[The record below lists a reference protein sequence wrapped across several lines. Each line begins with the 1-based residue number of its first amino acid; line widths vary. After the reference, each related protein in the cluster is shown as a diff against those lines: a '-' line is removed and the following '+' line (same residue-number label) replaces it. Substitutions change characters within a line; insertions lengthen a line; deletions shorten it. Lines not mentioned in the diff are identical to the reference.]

1 MAVKPRIPRIPRFA
15 YHGSKGKLA
24 KHIIRLLPPS
34 GKRFI
39 EPFAGRGNVYFR
51 VAQQLDY
58 KEFWLNDH
66 YTFRFF
72 QALQHSM
79 DDSVEWTLPDRSQI
93 DKEFF
98 EFLRQE
104 ANERIEKENRKGAS
118 GYDRIYRPVTRPD
131 GTKAWAVE
139 QYPPLFVIECFLSYS
154 GGTYKSRMKG
164 TSEGSVSKEG
174 FIKNVRLAYEVMQRT
189 KPRVTYYK
197 YEHVLLE
204 CEPSDVVYLDPPY
217 KDASVTAY
225 SDKTL
230 DHGEMMQMLL
240 NAKFKWVLSE
250 YENEI
255 YKPLTEKFGEP
266 IRITV
271 PKAMGIS
278 RGQQPTA
285 VECLWKNF

>member
-1 MAVKPRIPRIPRFA
+1 
-15 YHGSKGKLA
+15 
-24 KHIIRLLPPS
+24 
-34 GKRFI
+34 
-39 EPFAGRGNVYFR
+39 
-51 VAQQLDY
+51 
-58 KEFWLNDH
+58 
-66 YTFRFF
+66 
-72 QALQHSM
+72 
-79 DDSVEWTLPDRSQI
+79 
-93 DKEFF
+93 
-98 EFLRQE
+98 
-104 ANERIEKENRKGAS
+104 
-118 GYDRIYRPVTRPD
+118 
-131 GTKAWAVE
+131 
-139 QYPPLFVIECFLSYS
+139 
-154 GGTYKSRMKG
+154 
-164 TSEGSVSKEG
+164 
-174 FIKNVRLAYEVMQRT
+174 
-189 KPRVTYYK
+189 
-197 YEHVLLE
+197 
-204 CEPSDVVYLDPPY
+204 VYLDPPY

>member
-1 MAVKPRIPRIPRFA
+1 MAAKPKPRIPRFA

-24 KHIIRLLPPS
+24 KHIIPLLPPS

-51 VAQQLDY
+51 VAQELDY
-58 KEFWLNDH
+58 EEFWLNDQ

-79 DDSVEWTLPDRSQI
+79 DDGVGWTLPDRSKI
-93 DKEFF
+93 DKGFF
-98 EFLRQE
+98 EFLRQK
-104 ANERIEKENRKGAS
+104 AGERIQKENPQLGTS
-118 GYDRIYRPVTRPD
+118 YDRIFRPVTQPG
-131 GTKAWAVE
+131 GTKAWVVE

-174 FIKNVRLAYEVMQRT
+174 FMNSVRLAYEIMQRT
-189 KPRVTYYK
+189 KPSVTYYDYK
-197 YEHVLLE
+197 HVLLE
-204 CEPSDVVYLDPPY
+204 CGPGDVAYIDPPY

-266 IRITV
+266 IRIKV

-278 RGQQPTA
+278 RDKQPIV